1 MKQAAQHTNTTY
13 EPPRLRVL
21 GSVHVLTQSLPAK
34 VYGGADGAVYQQ
46 QPVSW
51 AS

>member
-1 MKQAAQHTNTTY
+1 MKEHTPAPHY

-21 GSVHVLTQSLPAK
+21 GPVHVLTQSGIPAK
-34 VYGGADGAVYQQ
+34 QFGGSDGAVYQNQ
-46 QPVSW
+46 DVSW